1 MIRLFAFISLLIAFP
16 ASWADAAVSTEEMVV
31 EARQTSGEVAGTQR
45 VYEAQAIRDGNFN
58 VAERNLLVLLAEQ
71 PNNPY
76 ALLNLAFV
84 YQQSGRAEQALILY
98 NRVLELRKNP
108 LAELPSGQ
116 PARVK
121 RIAQR
126 GIDGIGE

>member
-1 MIRLFAFISLLIAFP
+1 MIRLFAVISLLIAFP
-16 ASWADAAVSTEEMVV
+16 ASWADAAVPTEERVV
-31 EARQTSGEVAGTQR
+31 EASRMSGEVADTQR
-45 VYEAQAIRDGNFN
+45 VYEARAIRDGNFDI
-58 VAERNLLVLLAEQ
+58 AERNLLVLLAEQ
-71 PNNPY
+71 PDDPY

-84 YQQSGRAEQALILY
+84 YQQSGRVEQALILY

-126 GIDGIGE
+126 GINDIGE